1 MMTSLLTL
9 KPNQRGKIVA
19 IRGGRGVHTKLY
31 SLGVQPGDVVRVVM
45 ASPWGGPLYIHDET
59 TGVKVA
65 INRGI
70 AAKIM
75 VEALP

>member
-1 MMTSLLTL
+1 MTSLLTL
-9 KPNQRGKIVA
+9 KPNQKGRIIA

-31 SLGVQPGDVVRVVM
+31 SLGIQPGDVVRVVM

-59 TGVKVA
+59 TGVRVA

>member
-1 MMTSLLTL
+1 MTSLLTL
-9 KPNQRGKIVA
+9 KPNQKGRIIA

-31 SLGVQPGDVVRVVM
+31 SLGIQPGDVVRVVM

-59 TGVKVA
+59 TGVRVA

-70 AAKIM
+70 ASKIM

>member
-9 KPNQRGKIVA
+9 RPNQRGRIIA

-31 SLGVQPGDVVRVVM
+31 SLGIQPGDVVRVVM

-59 TGVKVA
+59 TGVRVA